1 MSALRDVGSSGVK
14 PAKAGPTSPYTP
26 PPRRVLGAVPLN
38 QSTPPPPP
46 PPRPVGRDCSSDA
59 LRTPVYVTARE
70 EAAAQRTKNVEPL
83 SFTMIQQRIR
93 DHFVRDLDDETELAS
108 GRYVLTAVHV
118 ERFLFPLFQ
127 RADEKAV
134 RVLGEVWGRSRD
146 PSRKLSDQ
154 IVAVLTRR
162 QHVLLQGTELTLME
176 LKEKALLVARLQEPL
191 TAGEVRQ
198 LAIQLGPKNRRW
210 AEEWLHGRAADEMV
224 EALALYRA
232 LRDVVQQQFG
242 AFTFAGM
249 YYPTVLDD
257 LIALD
262 ERAQSSMV
270 YPPRPGVPPQSVRAR
285 ACEELFIFTIFC
297 GVPLSLDAY
306 FLAVALL
313 DRFLAMQSSPKE
325 HLRLYSM
332 AALLLA
338 SKCDHS
344 WPTLDPRFVSVKM
357 KLAEEEVAAAE
368 EEMVRTLNF
377 DTTVATLH
385 HFCEA
390 LVLHQDPPA
399 SPEQRRLLEY
409 LIASLSI
416 HTYYGQYRQSCL
428 AAAAL
433 HSSRHAARLATGEP
447 SEQVRV
453 LLPIVYAALQKNNV
467 ERSPGNMLKQVY
479 AKPERHAVS
488 LTPPAVMFP
497 SLSCRSSLSAS
508 Q

>member
-1 MSALRDVGSSGVK
+1 MSAVMDTNRNATG
-14 PAKAGPTSPYTP
+14 PAKTVCALPTRNILGPVSLNFVSP
-26 PPRRVLGAVPLN
+26 PPQPHG
-38 QSTPPPPP
+38 STL
-46 PPRPVGRDCSSDA
+46 DCSQA
-59 LRTPVYVTARE
+59 VLRRPAYVVAKE
-70 EAAAQRTKNVEPL
+70 EAERRHTETLRPL
-83 SFTMIQQRIR
+83 TFRMIQQRIR
-93 DHFVRDLDDETELAS
+93 DHFVRDLDETELTNN
-108 GRYVLTAVHV
+108 RYILTTAHV

-127 RADEKAV
+127 RADAKAV
-134 RVLGEVWGRSRD
+134 RILGEVWGRSRD

-176 LKEKALLVARLQEPL
+176 LKEKVLLAARLQEPL
-191 TAGEVRQ
+191 TVGEVRQ
-198 LAIQLGPKNRRW
+198 LAIQLGPNNREWMEKWLRARP
-210 AEEWLHGRAADEMV
+210 AEEAVDTV
-224 EALALYRA
+224 ALCTA
-232 LRDVVQQQFG
+232 LRDAVQQRFG
-242 AFTFAGM
+242 AFTFSGA

-257 LIALD
+257 LIDMD

-270 YPPRPGVPPQSVRAR
+270 YPLKQGMSAQAVRAR

-313 DRFLAMQSSPKE
+313 DRFLARQNSPKE
-325 HLRLYSM
+325 KLRLYSM

-344 WPTLDPRFVSVKM
+344 WPTLDPQFVSVKM
-357 KLAEEEVAAAE
+357 KLAQDSVMTAE
-368 EEMVRTLNF
+368 EEIVQTLQF
-377 DTTVATLH
+377 DTTVSTLH

-390 LVLHQDPPA
+390 LLLHQDPPA
-399 SPEQRRLLEY
+399 SPEQRQLLEY

-447 SEQVRV
+447 SESVRV
-453 LLPIVYAALQKNNV
+453 LLPVVYAALQKNNA
-467 ERSPGNMLKQVY
+467 ERSPGNLIKQIY
-479 AKPERHAVS
+479 AQPERHAVS
-488 LTPPAVMFP
+488 RIPTAVLFP
-497 SLSCRSSLSAS
+497 SLSCCSSLSAS
-508 Q
+508 E